1 MSLVPWGKLQIGTLA
16 AVIQDL
22 GLKPYT
28 TRTARKHEL
37 VRLLQSIELE
47 GLSPVLLRLQEERSS
62 SQTSDHEREE
72 SPELEYLG
80 APPSGSSAPAPVRPV
95 VEIPVHSSPR
105 SPLQHRAGPSR
116 ARTRART
123 EPSPSPSPSPIP
135 GPSGIG
141 PLKSRKRQRG
151 AHVEPRAKGQRRP
164 SVDLSNVPPPSYA
177 ILYQERQNISLP
189 RQEPWPLLNP
199 YETFDGVVIPAR
211 QKKRARVEVERRQGD
226 SEGTPEL
233 DDRPMIVGVWDEEG
247 SVSEAGVARAERS
260 TGDGASTTASVTGR
274 MEAIVVTSAKAS
286 KAASSRRRQVVLSD
300 DERGV
305 EM

>member
-1 MSLVPWGKLQIGTLA
+1 MSLVPWGKLQIDTLA

-22 GLKPYT
+22 GLMPYT

-47 GLSPVLLRLQEERSS
+47 GLSPVLLRLQEERGS
-62 SQTSDHEREE
+62 SQTSDREREE

-80 APPSGSSAPAPVRPV
+80 APPSGSSASAPVRLV

-105 SPLQHRAGPSR
+105 SPPRSRAGPSR

-123 EPSPSPSPSPIP
+123 EPSPSPSPSRA
-135 GPSGIG
+135 GP
-141 PLKSRKRQRG
+141 PKSRKRQRG
-151 AHVEPRAKGQRRP
+151 PHVEPRAKAQRRP

-199 YETFDGVVIPAR
+199 HETFDGVVIPSR
-211 QKKRARVEVERRQGD
+211 QRKRARIEAQRGQED

-233 DDRPMIVGVWDEEG
+233 DHRPMIVGIWDSDG
-247 SVSEAGVARAERS
+247 SVSQAGAGGAGRS
-260 TGDGASTTASVTGR
+260 TGDGASTTASVRGH

-300 DERGV
+300 DERSV